1 MKIYQDNE
9 FNKIICEVSN
19 NKEFQKLKKVK
30 HHGINRYE
38 HSVRVAY
45 YTYKITKILHLDYKE
60 STIAAL
66 LHDFFQE
73 EVSDKNFIVRLRK
86 HPGIAVKN
94 ATQYFKLNEKQIDII
109 KTHMFPITFTPPK
122 YMEGWI
128 VDFVDDASAI
138 FEQGRVIKQHVKI
151 VGTFLLILLLRH

>member
-73 EVSDKNFIVRLRK
+73 EVSDKNFVVRLRK

-138 FEQGRVIKQHVKI
+138 FEQGRVIKQHVK
-151 VGTFLLILLLRH
+151 

>member
-60 STIAAL
+60 ATIAAL

-73 EVSDKNFIVRLRK
+73 EVSDKNFVVRLRK

>member
-73 EVSDKNFIVRLRK
+73 EVGDKNFVVRLRK

>member
-9 FNKIICEVSN
+9 FSKIICEVSN

-73 EVSDKNFIVRLRK
+73 EVSDKNFVVRLRK